1 MIRIENKRS
10 DGYEVEVAGTGDEI
24 IREIAIVIDSIV
36 SRSAN
41 NLNKPKEDVLAA
53 VLTAIIKE
61 SINIAQADKSIID
74 LSVLRKVAEYGRKN
88 DS

>member
-10 DGYEVEVAGTGDEI
+10 DGYEVEVDGTGDEI
-24 IREIAIVIDSIV
+24 IREIAIAIDSIV

>member
-10 DGYEVEVAGTGDEI
+10 DGYEVEVNGTGDEI
-24 IREIAIVIDSIV
+24 IREIAIAIDSIV